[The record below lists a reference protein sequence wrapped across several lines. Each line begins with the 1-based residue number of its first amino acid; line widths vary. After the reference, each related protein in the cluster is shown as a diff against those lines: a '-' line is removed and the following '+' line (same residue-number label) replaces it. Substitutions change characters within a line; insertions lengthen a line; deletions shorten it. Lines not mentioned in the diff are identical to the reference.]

1 MLSLQRTWLVKQVRE
16 GLSLFLHFSLN
27 RVAASV
33 TKALYMYTICLNVR
47 KRGVCWGGG
56 RIKKMSTDRLFSGRV
71 SPV

>member
-56 RIKKMSTDRLFSGRV
+56 GLKR
-71 SPV
+71 